1 MIAVLV
7 VALLAGPGQ
16 GAPRAG
22 IRWERTFA
30 EALKKARAT
39 SKPVMVD
46 FWAEWCTWCHRLD
59 QTTYVDPE
67 VVARSHD
74 FVAVKVN
81 TEGGPRQEAVAFRY
95 DVVSLPTILF
105 LTPGGRLLQ
114 RVDGYQGPGQF
125 PRILDGVRETA
136 GRVIPWEAA
145 VERTPASPEALSQLG
160 AHLVEQD
167 ELQPARE
174 LLERA
179 RGADGEL
186 VLSLRKQ
193 NRMLLAAIQRSDQKY
208 AEAEAVI
215 KEALALPASA
225 EHDAKLLYLLGKLY
239 LSMGREKDARD
250 PLQKVVRA
258 YPKNP
263 IAQKARETL
272 LAMDKR

>member
-1 MIAVLV
+1 MIGVLV
-7 VALLAGPGQ
+7 VVLLAGPGH
-16 GAPRAG
+16 ASPRPG
-22 IRWERTFA
+22 IRWERSFE
-30 EALKKARAT
+30 EALRKARAA

-59 QTTYVDPE
+59 ETTYVDPA
-67 VVARSHD
+67 VVARSQD

-81 TEGGPRQEAVAFRY
+81 TEGGPRHEAVAFRY

-114 RVDGYQGPGQF
+114 RVDGYQGPGHF

-136 GRVIPWEAA
+136 SRVIPWEQA
-145 VERTPASPEALSQLG
+145 VDRAPASPEALSQLG

-179 RGADGEL
+179 RRADGEL
-186 VLSLRKQ
+186 DLPLRKR
-193 NRMLLAAIQRSDQKY
+193 NRMLLAAIQRSDHRF
-208 AEAEAVI
+208 AEAEVLV

-225 EHDAKLLYLLGKLY
+225 EHDAKLLYLLGKVY
-239 LSMGREKDARD
+239 LSMGREKDARE
-250 PLQKVVRA
+250 PLQRVVREH
-258 YPKNP
+258 PRNP